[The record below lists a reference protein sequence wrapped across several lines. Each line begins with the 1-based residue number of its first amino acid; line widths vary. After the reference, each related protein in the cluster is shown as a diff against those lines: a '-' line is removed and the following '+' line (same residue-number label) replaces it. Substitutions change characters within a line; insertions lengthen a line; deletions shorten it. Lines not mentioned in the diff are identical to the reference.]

1 MKEEELPA
9 NLQSAL
15 YKIKNSSSTI
25 ECDLEDALS
34 CANSVE
40 EFQERV
46 SGAMNCLIG
55 EAESVKKMILG
66 DKEQESVSSETL
78 TINDARQ
85 IAFETLR
92 SVATLSGWENFKDLV
107 GRELDIT
114 DEMIDQAVD
123 LLFSKDK

>member
-15 YKIKNSSSTI
+15 YQLKNSSSTI

-34 CANSVE
+34 NANSVE

-46 SGAMNCLIG
+46 SDAMNGLIG

-66 DKEQESVSSETL
+66 DKEQESALSETL

>member
-1 MKEEELPA
+1 MKEKELPA
-9 NLQSAL
+9 NLQNAL
-15 YKIKNSSSTI
+15 YQLKNSSSTI
-25 ECDLEDALS
+25 ACDLEDALS
-34 CANSVE
+34 SADSVK

-46 SGAMNCLIG
+46 SVAMNGLIG

-66 DKEQESVSSETL
+66 DKEQELALSETL